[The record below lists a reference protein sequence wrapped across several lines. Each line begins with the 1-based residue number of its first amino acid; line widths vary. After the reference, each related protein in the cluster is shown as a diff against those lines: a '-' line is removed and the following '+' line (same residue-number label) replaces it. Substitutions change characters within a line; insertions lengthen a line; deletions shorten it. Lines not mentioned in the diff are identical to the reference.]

1 MLAGPRQDRF
11 ESLDV
16 LRGVAVLGI
25 FAVNILAMAQPPAVF
40 GDASLGPAF
49 AKPGAVEW
57 WSIMSTFFQFK
68 FITIFSALF
77 GAGIILMV
85 GEEKPSPKFGIHY
98 RRMMWLLVLGAIH
111 GFIIWYGDI
120 LLPYAISGMIVVLMR
135 RWRPL
140 TLLIFATVLLLLF
153 PALMMLQDFALS
165 QMTPE
170 QLAELVE
177 KNGMMHATP
186 EQVQEQIAAYR
197 GAFPARLAETLP
209 TSIQFE
215 MMQGL
220 FLIPRHLGVMLSGMA
235 LFKLGFF
242 TLRWSLPAYLISG
255 VVTLVIGL
263 YASNFVTSQTLAVEF
278 DMLKL
283 LPAQSAMMIGSL
295 FHAFGYAALIMALC
309 KVPGLDLL
317 RRPFAAAGQMALSN
331 YLLCSLIGVFIYWGP
346 PGLGHIGEA
355 SYPDMARTVGVMW
368 IAMLIWSPIWLTLFR
383 FGPFEW
389 LWRSLTYW
397 KLQPLAR

>member
-25 FAVNILAMAQPPAVF
+25 FSVNILAMAQPPAAF
-40 GDASLGPAF
+40 SDPSLNPQFHEPGGAF
-49 AKPGAVEW
+49 W

-77 GAGIILMV
+77 GAGVILMV
-85 GEEKPSPKFGIHY
+85 GEEKPSPKFGVHY
-98 RRMMWLLVLGAIH
+98 RRMMWLAVIGAIH
-111 GFIIWYGDI
+111 GFVIWYGDI

-135 RWRPL
+135 RWRPR
-140 TLLIFATVLLLLF
+140 TLLIVAGILLLLF
-153 PALMMLQDFALS
+153 PALIMLQHVVMSSLP
-165 QMTPE
+165 PE
-170 QLAELVE
+170 KLAEIAE
-177 KNGMMHATP
+177 QNMMHATP

-197 GAFPARLAETLP
+197 GTFPGRLAAMLP

-220 FLIPRHLGVMLSGMA
+220 FLIPRHLGVMMCGMA
-235 LFKLGFF
+235 FFKMGFF
-242 TLRWSLPAYLISG
+242 TLRWSFMTYLVSG
-255 VVTLVIGL
+255 LITLAIGL
-263 YASNFVTSQTLAVEF
+263 AGSYYTTTQSLAVEF
-278 DMLKL
+278 DMMML
-283 LPAQSAMMIGSL
+283 LPAQAALMVGSL
-295 FHAFGYAALIMALC
+295 FHSFGYSALIMALC
-309 KVPGLDLL
+309 KLPGLGVL
-317 RRPFAAAGQMALSN
+317 RMPFAAAGQMALTN
-331 YLLCSLIGVFIYWGP
+331 YLMCSIIGVLYYWGP
-346 PGLGHIGEA
+346 PGLGKIGSVTFPE
-355 SYPDMARTVGVMW
+355 MAQFVGLMW
-368 IAMLIWSPIWLTLFR
+368 VAMLIWSPVWLTFFR